1 MSDVK
6 EVSQSERTGVVLQS
20 ELDYKNFKTL
30 RDSEVYDTL
39 TPEEQGSIQEALS
52 NYETLNGISSENNL
66 DFDNEESKG
75 PRK

>member
-1 MSDVK
+1 MNEQV
-6 EVSQSERTGVVLQS
+6 
-20 ELDYKNFKTL
+20 KTL